1 VNGGPVGFDPVVF
14 RGPALDLFA
23 FLQYLLPLALLQA
36 YFMAQAC
43 ANSALRYVVAGTLV
57 TATVAMGIGIVVATR
72 GMWLP
77 HMGLWAA

>member
-1 VNGGPVGFDPVVF
+1 MIGGPVGFDPVVF
-14 RGPALDLFA
+14 RGPAFDLFA

-36 YFMAQAC
+36 YFLAQAR
-43 ANSALRYVVAGTLV
+43 ANPALGYVMAGTLV